1 MNSKYIGIDGCP
13 YGWCVAIYD
22 QTFKIELHPDI
33 QSVIAKYSDADLILI
48 DIPIGLTSRSF
59 ERTLDTQVRELLKP
73 YKHFSVFTPPCREA
87 LSGLNYDDAKAIN
100 KEITGKKISKQS
112 YNISNKIREID
123 SAISSNEK
131 SIPILKESHPELCFK
146 YLNKGVPLQS
156 SKKDKDGQNDRLDI
170 LRTHVPEINDL
181 IESTLNRTKRKDV
194 KIDDMIDAACLMVCA
209 LLSDNKVD
217 FIGDQIDD
225 AGIPVTMAVPKT

>member
-13 YGWCVAIYD
+13 FGWCVAIYD
-22 QTFKIELHPDI
+22 QTLNIELYPDI
-33 QSVIAKYSDADLILI
+33 QSVIEKYSDADLMLI
-48 DIPIGLTSRSF
+48 DIPIGLTSRGF
-59 ERTLDTQVRELLKP
+59 ERTLDTKVRGLLKP
-73 YKHFSVFTPPCREA
+73 HKHFSVFTPPCREA
-87 LSGLNYDDAKAIN
+87 LSGLNYDDAKTIN

-112 YNISNKIREID
+112 YNISNKIKEVD
-123 SAISSNEK
+123 SAILSYKEL
-131 SIPILKESHPELCFK
+131 IPILKEAHPELCFK
-146 YLNKGVPLQS
+146 YLNNGVPLKS
-156 SKKDKDGQNDRLDI
+156 SKKDKNGQTDRLGI
-170 LRTHVPEINDL
+170 LRKYVPEINDF
-181 IESTLNRTKRKDV
+181 IESSLRWTKRKDV